1 MRGRAWFLIAAA
13 ALSFLLCL
21 SAFAADPVFG
31 ELPAGQILFHQD
43 YSEIESLAETGVKLG
58 TLTQENAQLDL
69 SAGELRVRAP
79 GSGRTYL
86 LLPEIAHGASYTV
99 EFTFRITESG
109 HENGSLAC
117 LLTCRGEEP
126 TNITAVVIRGDGTID
141 DFTVPGELSAAIRN
155 GSSVTVKIP
164 VEEGSL
170 HLMTVSAGGET
181 YELER
186 STVQMI
192 PPGGFGFS
200 FRNIAA
206 DVSEVW
212 VVNGCGYG
220 EKTGDASS
228 FTVEAAPAE
237 EEPPEDPEK
246 TGEADAP
253 DAPDAPDLP
262 PAVVEEAE
270 TSPAEPQEDEPAA
283 APETGDSAQ
292 RAGAVLVP
300 AALTGAL
307 GMLCCALPGKKKR
320 ANRKTR

>member
-58 TLTQENAQLDL
+58 TLTPENAQLDL

-206 DVSEVW
+206 AVSEVW
-212 VVNGCGYG
+212 VANGCGYTEMTGDDSSFVVEVVPGDG
-220 EKTGDASS
+220 EK
-228 FTVEAAPAE
+228 EPE
-237 EEPPEDPEK
+237 EEPVQ
-246 TGEADAP
+246 TGEP
-253 DAPDAPDLP
+253 EIPDLP
-262 PAVVEEAE
+262 PVIVEEAE
-270 TSPAEPQEDEPAA
+270 TTADPEPAQ
-283 APETGDSAQ
+283 PELSPDTGDRRQAE
-292 RAGAVLVP
+292 GILLTAV
-300 AALTGAL
+300 ALTASVGMGLSARGAFR
-307 GMLCCALPGKKKR
+307 K
-320 ANRKTR
+320 NRIRKS